1 MFPKFPATET
11 ASHILCPTHDAIV
24 GASIVTWD
32 EGAQRRNSE
41 QPTNCWR
48 EKKRERVSERVRH
61 REKERDIALS
71 WLKQEADARKR

>member
-48 EKKRERVSERVRH
+48 EKKRERECQ
-61 REKERDIALS
+61 RESDTE
-71 WLKQEADARKR
+71 RKREI

>member
-24 GASIVTWD
+24 DASIVTWD

-41 QPTNCWR
+41 KFKIADER
-48 EKKRERVSERVRH
+48 KRERERECQ
-61 REKERDIALS
+61 RESDTE
-71 WLKQEADARKR
+71 RKREI